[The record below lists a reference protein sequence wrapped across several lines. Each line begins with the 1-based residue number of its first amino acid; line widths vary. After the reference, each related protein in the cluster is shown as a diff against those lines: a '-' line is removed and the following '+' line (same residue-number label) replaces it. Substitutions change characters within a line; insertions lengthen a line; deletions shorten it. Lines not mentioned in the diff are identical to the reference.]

1 MGEDFLHDFCRSIA
15 VLKKLN
21 LLIIKAFT
29 GPFLATFAISLFLF
43 LIHFLWKYIDD
54 LVGKGIDTFMLLR
67 LIFYSMADLVPMA
80 LPLSVMI
87 SSLMTYGNLA
97 ESYELVAMR
106 SAGVSLYRVLWP
118 SFLVMLLF
126 AGITFYFTNIVI
138 PRANLESKSLLY
150 DLRQKK
156 PAFNITEGVFYNQIE
171 GYSLKVGKKDK
182 DDETVR
188 DIMVYEYRQG
198 NSQLNIVKAEKGIM
212 KLSPDKRFLY
222 FTLFNGVRY
231 EEMTDM
237 RNYYRT
243 YPHNIM
249 RFAKQ
254 QLTFDLSS
262 LDLKITDKE
271 AFRGDYR
278 MMNIAELKQ
287 ESDSLEKQKNMKLQ
301 RSMDFFMAPYFHFL
315 PDSVKA
321 KQGIVTQAN
330 IIGNYPATR
339 HADIYRMALAT
350 ARGVKSI
357 SDNNKAELDLLQ
369 AESVKYQ
376 AEWHKKFTLS
386 VVIILLFLIAAPL
399 GTIIRK
405 GGIGLPLVVA
415 VIMFIIYYAINII
428 GEKIGKEGIVP
439 LWAGMWLSSF
449 VLFPVGIY
457 ITLKASSDSAG
468 LSLEAYQR
476 ILNRFMNLG
485 IWRKLFHRSE
495 SDSTTEIRN
504 P

>member
-1 MGEDFLHDFCRSIA
+1 MPDFCNRIA
-15 VLKKLN
+15 ALKKLN
-21 LLIIKAFT
+21 LLIIRAFT

-54 LVGKGIDTFMLLR
+54 LVGKGIDTFTLMR

-97 ESYELVAMR
+97 ESYELVAIR

-126 AGITFYFTNIVI
+126 AAITFYFTNIVI
-138 PRANLESKSLLY
+138 PRANLEGKSLLY

-171 GYSLKVGKKDK
+171 GYSLKVGKKEQ

-198 NSQLNIVKAEKGIM
+198 NSQLNIVKAEKGVM
-212 KLSPDKRFLY
+212 KLSSDRRFLY
-222 FTLFNGVRY
+222 FTLYNGVRY

-237 RNYYRT
+237 RDYYRS

-249 RFAKQ
+249 RFGKQ

-262 LDLKITDKE
+262 LDMKITDKE

-278 MMNIAELKQ
+278 MMNIAELRL
-287 ESDSLEKQKNMKLQ
+287 EVDSLEKQKNMKLQ
-301 RSMDFFMAPYFHFL
+301 RSMDFFMTPYFHFVA
-315 PDSVKA
+315 DSVKSRA
-321 KQGIVTQAN
+321 GLVKSSN
-330 IIGNYPATR
+330 IIENYPGDR
-339 HADIYRMALAT
+339 HGDVYRIALST
-350 ARGVKSI
+350 ARGIKSI
-357 SDNNKAELDLLQ
+357 ADNNKAELELLQ

-405 GGIGLPLVVA
+405 GGIGLPLVIA
-415 VIMFIIYYAINII
+415 VIMFIVYYAINII

-439 LWAGMWLSSF
+439 LWVGMWLSSF

-457 ITLKASSDSAG
+457 ITLKASADSAT

-476 ILNRFMNLG
+476 LFKRLFNVNR
-485 IWRKLFHRSE
+485 WRNAVRNRGRGPAE
-495 SDSTTEIRN
+495 S
-504 P
+504 

>member
-1 MGEDFLHDFCRSIA
+1 
-15 VLKKLN
+15 LKKLN
-21 LLIIKAFT
+21 LLILRAFI

-54 LVGKGIDTFMLLR
+54 LVGKGIDTFTLLR

-118 SFLVMLLF
+118 SFMVMLFF

-171 GYSLKVGKKDK
+171 GYSLKVGKKGK

-198 NSQLNIVKAEKGIM
+198 NSQLNIIKAEKGVM

-231 EEMTDM
+231 EEMTDL
-237 RNYYRT
+237 RDYYRNF
-243 YPHNIM
+243 PHNIT
-249 RFAKQ
+249 RFGKQ

-278 MMNIAELKQ
+278 MMNISELSL
-287 ESDSLEKQKNMKLQ
+287 EIDSLAKQKKMKLQ
-301 RSMDFFMAPYFHFL
+301 RSMDFFMTPYFHFV
-315 PDSVKA
+315 PDSVKP
-321 KQGIVTQAN
+321 KSGLVK
-330 IIGNYPATR
+330 
-339 HADIYRMALAT
+339 HADIINNYPKEKRADVYRVAMST
-350 ARGVKSI
+350 ARGIKSI
-357 SDNNKAELDLLQ
+357 ADNNKAELELLE

-376 AEWHKKFTLS
+376 AEWHKKFTLA
-386 VVIILLFLIAAPL
+386 VIIILLFLIAAPL

-405 GGIGLPLVVA
+405 GGIGLPLVIA

-449 VLFPVGIY
+449 VLLPVGIY
-457 ITLKASSDSAG
+457 ITLKASADSAT

-476 ILNRFMNLG
+476 FFNRLFQVNRFRDAFG
-485 IWRKLFHRSE
+485 KK
-495 SDSTTEIRN
+495 DQN
-504 P
+504 PQAT